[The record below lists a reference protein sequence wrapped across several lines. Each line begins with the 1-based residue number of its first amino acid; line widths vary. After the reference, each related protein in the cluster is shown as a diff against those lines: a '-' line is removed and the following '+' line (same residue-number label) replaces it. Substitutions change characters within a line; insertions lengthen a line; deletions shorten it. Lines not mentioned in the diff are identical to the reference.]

1 MSRIFLVMT
10 LLSNSAL
17 LFTLYLGW
25 SIEDAA
31 SLSEAARRQ
40 VSLHFL
46 FALAAS
52 GFALLV
58 HAVVLTYFMG
68 TGRWIEETSA
78 AYRFQPDARRENIRL
93 KYRVIPGMMFCMLM
107 LMATGAFGAIADP
120 ASNMKLD
127 HAPTIHFTLA
137 LLLVLGNMLVSWWES
152 EQIGRN
158 TRIVDAVYAE
168 VLRIRRERGL
178 DPPAPAADDSAV
190 SVDR

>member
-52 GFALLV
+52 GFAYDLGPTPALV
-58 HAVVLTYFMG
+58 TVRPSDQLADL
-68 TGRWIEETSA
+68 
-78 AYRFQPDARRENIRL
+78 DRREQQ
-93 KYRVIPGMMFCMLM
+93 
-107 LMATGAFGAIADP
+107 
-120 ASNMKLD
+120 
-127 HAPTIHFTLA
+127 LA
-137 LLLVLGNMLVSWWES
+137 LLDTLTLTTALLGVAAATTGTVLLFTG
-152 EQIGRN
+152 
-158 TRIVDAVYAE
+158 D
-168 VLRIRRERGL
+168 
-178 DPPAPAADDSAV
+178 DPDRYDTAV
-190 SVDR
+190 SPASSGVSAQFIAGPSGVGLSGRF